1 GLLKEGAHEK
11 SPKCLGREFRG
22 LWGILQR
29 SRPFLLLD
37 KSRKLYAEKTS
48 GGLAMDCI
56 NKYVGKKRLVFGFQF
71 Q

>member
-1 GLLKEGAHEK
+1 M
-11 SPKCLGREFRG
+11 
-22 LWGILQR
+22 
-29 SRPFLLLD
+29 LLD